1 MTMNDRWEINKLG
14 LVNFWHYDMEEFTLE
29 DGKLLLR
36 GSNGSGKSVTMQS
49 FIPLLLDGNKSPE
62 RLDPFG
68 SKARTI
74 ANYLLDEDTEE
85 KTAYLYMEFKR
96 KNIDKY
102 ITLGLGLKAVK
113 AKPVQ
118 SWYFILSDGR
128 RINKDLFLYR
138 EAGEKITL
146 TKKQLENSLGEG
158 NFFTESQKKY
168 MEKVNEYL
176 FGFDDIDSYEEL
188 LNLLISIRSP
198 KLSKDFK
205 PTKIYDILTDSLKV
219 LSEEDLRPMSE
230 SMENMDSYQDTL
242 EQNKRAL
249 EGANKIKGAYDRYNR
264 FILNEKAQTLIDF
277 NNKLNELNQDLKKEE
292 SNLKN
297 LKKELDA
304 NINETKDLRDELK
317 KAEESYER
325 LQNREELKLEKELL
339 DLEKSKKENEEDK
352 IRKEKALEE
361 KKRKETELNISI
373 NDCKN
378 YIELKEVAL
387 RKIIHY
393 LDELS
398 EESNFVEGYN
408 LSKEIMGEIK
418 NADLAS
424 IDPSIKA
431 YLGKLKNAYE
441 ALKIYEEIKK
451 KREEAVYKKDNIGME
466 LQDTKKD
473 LRRLDELLLTERE
486 DYKVNYVAFNRD
498 NKIFTL
504 TDDEVNLIL
513 QKIGSA
519 ESEDEI
525 NKIKELNI
533 INKGNKENLL
543 RGEIHIKKN
552 FISDREKEIKTL
564 EEEIKELKNKKELE
578 PERSEA
584 VIKNRERLKMEK
596 IPFVPFYKAIDFNGN
611 ANEHI
616 KNKIESALK
625 EMGLLDALIVDEKYR
640 LRALDFK
647 EDMEDRYIFSEPN
660 MMRYNL
666 SNYLKVN
673 KDAIG
678 EVSFE
683 AVDNALQG
691 IFLEDNTLTYLDEK
705 GNFGIGVL
713 VGKGSDLYVSQYIG
727 ELSRK
732 NLREKLIKEKEDE
745 IQNIIKITHEKNLEI
760 DLLKDKLNLLEKEYN
775 KVPKLDNISE
785 GIRLIFEKEK
795 EIEKIDGQLKKLEEE
810 LFAIEENLRAKKKEV
825 FIHLEKLEV
834 KTLEDIKNAIEVLEE
849 YKEELNKGN
858 LLLTEIKGKYNVL
871 EINEEK
877 SSEIIQDIDDIY
889 YEINKI
895 SITINDCSIKI
906 KSINEVLDASSI
918 EEIQKEIKNCIRI
931 REVNPKKLEEK
942 NIINGSL
949 EQQISAKEEK
959 IELIAQ
965 EKNLT
970 ANKVNMLKEIL
981 EEEDELE
988 LLESKKEMDT
998 ILRAKEILEDSSN
1011 LTVSKTR
1018 EDYSNALIESLNK
1031 NSGELR
1037 DYQLKISETF
1047 IDEGENNEFLKLRAR
1062 KEIKCKIQGK
1072 EVGFLVLIEEIKK
1085 SIEEQSLLISQE
1097 ERRIFE
1103 DILLNT
1109 ISQKV
1114 RGKIHQSR
1122 QWVSKVNEL
1131 MESMDTSSSLK
1142 LSLSWQP
1149 KKSEGEGQLDI
1160 KEIIDIFDR
1169 NGLCTGEELKA
1180 LAQHF
1185 SQKVKEALRY
1195 YEGSGEIRNYHSI
1208 IKEVLDYRKWY
1219 EFKLQ
1224 FIKKGE
1230 RKRELTNNAFDQ
1242 FSGGEK
1248 AMCMYIPLFSAV
1260 FARYEKGRK
1269 DCPRVVTM
1277 DEAFAGVDEN
1287 NIRDMFRLLKTLDLD
1302 YILNSQVL
1310 WGDYDTVNALAIAE
1324 LIREEND
1331 DVVTVLRY
1339 KWNGK
1344 EKTLLD

>member
-1 MTMNDRWEINKLG
+1 MNDRWEINKLG
-14 LVNFWHYDMEEFTLE
+14 LVNFWHYDMEEFDLE

-74 ANYLLDEDTEE
+74 SNYLIDEETDE

-96 KNIDKY
+96 KSAEKY
-102 ITLGLGLKAVK
+102 ITLGLGLKAMRGK
-113 AKPVQ
+113 SPQ

-128 RINKDLFLYR
+128 RINKDLFLYKD
-138 EAGEKITL
+138 AGEKIPL

-158 NFFTESQKKY
+158 NFFTDSQKKY

-249 EGANKIKGAYDRYNR
+249 EGASKIKSAYDRYNR
-264 FILNEKAQTLIDF
+264 FILNEKAETLIEF
-277 NNKLNELNQDLKKEE
+277 NNKLNSLDQDIKKEE
-292 SNLKN
+292 TNLKKLKRDLDINRDETKN
-297 LKKELDA
+297 LK
-304 NINETKDLRDELK
+304 DELK

-325 LQNREELKLEKELL
+325 LQNREELKLQKELL
-339 DLEKSKKENEEDK
+339 GLEESIKDNEE
-352 IRKEKALEE
+352 I
-361 KKRKETELNISI
+361 KKRKETILEEKKKKEIELENSI
-373 NDCKN
+373 KECKN
-378 YIELKEVAL
+378 QLELKESKL
-387 RKIIHY
+387 KKIINY
-393 LDELS
+393 LEELA
-398 EESNFVEGYN
+398 EESKFIEGYN
-408 LSKEIMGEIK
+408 LSKEVMSEIRK
-418 NADLAS
+418 ADLSLMDAS
-424 IDPSIKA
+424 IKE
-431 YLGKLKNAYE
+431 YLLKLKNAYE
-441 ALKIYEEIKK
+441 ILDIYEKIKQK
-451 KREEAVYKKDNIGME
+451 KEELVYKKDNKGIE
-466 LQDTKKD
+466 LQDSKKD
-473 LRRLDELLLTERE
+473 LRRIDELLLTERE
-486 DYKVNYVAFNRD
+486 DYKVNYVSFNKS
-498 NKIFTL
+498 NKIFNL
-504 TDDEVNLIL
+504 NEEEVNLIL
-513 QKIGSA
+513 QKVGSA
-519 ESEDEI
+519 ETEDAV

-533 INKGNKENLL
+533 RNKGNKENLL
-543 RGEIHIKKN
+543 NGEIHIKEN
-552 FISDREKEIKTL
+552 FISQKKEEVKLL
-564 EEEIKELKNKKELE
+564 EEEIKELKNKKEVE
-578 PERSEA
+578 PKRSEGI
-584 VIKNRERLKMEK
+584 IKNRERLELEE
-596 IPFVPFYKAIDFNGN
+596 IPFIPFYKAIDFNKSIN
-611 ANEHI
+611 DEL
-616 KNKIESALK
+616 KDKIEGALK
-625 EMGLLDALIVDEKYR
+625 EMGLLDALIIDEKYR

-647 EDMEDRYIFSEPN
+647 DGMEDKYIFPEPN
-660 MMRYNL
+660 MMRHNL
-666 SNYLKVN
+666 GNYLKVN
-673 KDAIG
+673 KETLDK
-678 EVSFE
+678 VSFE
-683 AVDNALQG
+683 AVDNVLQG
-691 IFLEDNTLTYLDEK
+691 IFLEDSTLTYLDEK

-713 VGKGSDLYVSQYIG
+713 VGKGKHDYISQYIG
-727 ELSRK
+727 ETSRK
-732 NLREKLIKEKEDE
+732 NLREKLIKEKEE
-745 IQNIIKITHEKNLEI
+745 NIEAIARLIDDKNLEI
-760 DLLKDKLNLLEKEYN
+760 NLLQDKLTLLEKEYN
-775 KVPKLDNISE
+775 RIPKLDNISE
-785 GIRLIFEKEK
+785 GLRLIGEKEK
-795 EIEKIDGQLKKLEEE
+795 EIERIDIELTKLEEE
-810 LFAIEENLRAKKKEV
+810 LFSLDEELRTKKKEV

-834 KTLEDIKNAIEVLEE
+834 KTLENIKNAIEVLEE

-858 LLLTEIKGKYNVL
+858 ILLTEIKGQYNIL

-877 SSEIIQDIDDIY
+877 VDEMRIDIDDIY
-889 YEINKI
+889 YEINKL
-895 SITINDCSIKI
+895 SITLNDYTIKI
-906 KSINEVLDASSI
+906 KSIKEVLKASSI
-918 EEIQKEIKNCIRI
+918 EEIEKEIVQCIRI
-931 REVNPKKLEEK
+931 KEDNPKKLEE
-942 NIINGSL
+942 NNRISGSL
-949 EQQISAKEEK
+949 EEQINTKAEK
-959 IELIAQ
+959 IEVIL
-965 EKNLT
+965 KDRDLT
-970 ANKVNMLKEIL
+970 YSKVNILNEILIEEEALEFLGPKKEIDIL
-981 EEEDELE
+981 
-988 LLESKKEMDT
+988 
-998 ILRAKEILEDSSN
+998 LRAKEILEENSITAN
-1011 LTVSKTR
+1011 RGR

-1037 DYQLKISETF
+1037 DYQLKISETLL
-1047 IDEGENNEFLKLRAR
+1047 DENNEFSKLRAR
-1062 KEIKCKIQGK
+1062 KEIRCKIQGK
-1072 EVGFLVLIEEIKK
+1072 EVGFLVLLEEIKK
-1085 SIEEQSLLISQE
+1085 SIEEQSLLISEE

-1122 QWVSKVNEL
+1122 QWVSKVNDL

-1160 KEIIDIFDR
+1160 KDIIDIFDR
-1169 NGLCTGEELKA
+1169 NGLCTGEELKSLA
-1180 LAQHF
+1180 LHF
-1185 SQKVKEALRY
+1185 SQKVKESLRY

-1208 IKEVLDYRKWY
+1208 IKDVLDYRKWY

-1224 FIKKGE
+1224 FTKKGE

-1260 FARYEKGRK
+1260 YARYEKARK

-1287 NIRDMFRLLKTLDLD
+1287 NIRDMFRLLKILDLD

-1310 WGDYDTVNALAIAE
+1310 WGDYDTVSALAIAE

-1339 KWNGK
+1339 RWNGK
-1344 EKTLLD
+1344 EKTLLA

>member
-1 MTMNDRWEINKLG
+1 MSDRWEINKLG
-14 LVNFWHYDMEEFTLE
+14 LVNFWHYDMEEFNLE

-113 AKPVQ
+113 GKPVQ

-138 EAGEKITL
+138 DAGEKIAL

-158 NFFTESQKKY
+158 NFFTDSQKKY

-205 PTKIYDILTDSLKV
+205 PTKIYDILADSLKV

-249 EGANKIKGAYDRYNR
+249 DGANKIKSSYDRYNR
-264 FILNEKAQTLIDF
+264 FILNEKAQSFIEI
-277 NNKLNELNQDLKKEE
+277 NNKLNELNLDIKKEE
-292 SNLKN
+292 DN
-297 LKKELDA
+297 LKKLKKDFEI
-304 NINETKDLRDELK
+304 NIEETRKLKDELK

-325 LQNREELKLEKELL
+325 LQNREELKLQRELL
-339 DLEKSKKENEEDK
+339 DLEVLIKEAIENKE
-352 IRKEKALEE
+352 RKEKALEE
-361 KKRKETELNISI
+361 KKKKEKELNISI
-373 NDCKN
+373 KACKDE
-378 YIELKEVAL
+378 IELKENNL
-387 RKIIHY
+387 RKIIDY
-393 LDELS
+393 LEELAQDS
-398 EESNFVEGYN
+398 KFVEGYN
-408 LSKEIMGEIK
+408 LSKETLSEIK
-418 NADLAS
+418 NADLS
-424 IDPSIKA
+424 LMDPSIKE
-431 YLGKLKNAYE
+431 YSGRLKAAYE
-441 ALKIYEEIKK
+441 DLKIYEEIKK
-451 KREEAVYKKDNIGME
+451 KREEAVYKKDNIGIE
-466 LQDTKKD
+466 LQDAKKD

-486 DYKVNYVAFNRD
+486 DYKVNYIKFNKE

-504 TDDEVNLIL
+504 GEEDVNLIL
-513 QKIGSA
+513 QKVGSA
-519 ESEDEI
+519 ENEDAI
-525 NKIKELNI
+525 NEIKELNI
-533 INKGNKENLL
+533 RNKGSKENLL
-543 RGEIHIKKN
+543 RGEIHIKEN
-552 FISDREKEIKTL
+552 FISDRKKEIKVL

-578 PERSEA
+578 PERSTG
-584 VIKNRERLKMEK
+584 VLKNRERLNLEE
-596 IPFVPFYKAIDFNGN
+596 IPFIPFYKAVDFNKN
-611 ANEHI
+611 ATEDI
-616 KNKIESALK
+616 KNKIEGALK

-647 EDMEDRYIFSEPN
+647 ECMEDKYLFTEPN

-673 KDAIG
+673 KEALGD
-678 EVSFE
+678 VTFE
-683 AVDNALQG
+683 AVDNVLQG
-691 IFLEDNTLTYLDEK
+691 IFLEDSTLTYLDEK
-705 GNFGIGVL
+705 GNFGIGAL
-713 VGKGSDLYVSQYIG
+713 FGKGNDNYVSQYIG

-732 NLREKLIKEKEDE
+732 NLREKLIKEKEDK
-745 IQNIIKITHEKNLEI
+745 IQDIIRIIEEKNLEI
-760 DLLKDKLNLLEKEYN
+760 NLLKDKLSLLEKEYS
-775 KVPKLDNISE
+775 KIPKLHNISE

-795 EIEKIDGQLKKLEEE
+795 EIERIEAELKKLEEE
-810 LFAIEENLRAKKKEV
+810 LFSIEEKLKDKKKEV

-834 KTLEDIKNAIEVLEE
+834 KTLEDIKNSIEILEE

-858 LLLTEIKGKYNVL
+858 ILLTQIKGQYNIL
-871 EINEEK
+871 EINEGK
-877 SSEIIQDIDDIY
+877 CDEITQDIDDIY
-889 YEINKI
+889 YEINKL
-895 SITINDCSIKI
+895 SITINNCSIKI
-906 KSINEVLDASSI
+906 KSINEVLEVSSI
-918 EEIQKEIKNCIRI
+918 EDIQREIKECIRI
-931 REVNPKKLEEK
+931 KEENPKKLEDK

-949 EQQISAKEEK
+949 EQQISGKEERIK
-959 IELIAQ
+959 SIVNERDV
-965 EKNLT
+965 T
-970 ANKVNMLKEIL
+970 SNKVDLLKAIFK
-981 EEEDELE
+981 EEEELE
-988 LLESKKEMDT
+988 LLEPKKEID
-998 ILRAKEILEDSSN
+998 ILLRAKEILEDN
-1011 LTVSKTR
+1011 LNLSVNRTR

-1037 DYQLKISETF
+1037 DYQLKISESF
-1047 IDEGENNEFLKLRAR
+1047 MDEVENNEFSKLRAR
-1062 KEIKCKIQGK
+1062 KEIRCRIQGK

-1085 SIEEQSLLISQE
+1085 SIEEQSLLISEE

-1160 KEIIDIFDR
+1160 KDIIDIFDR
-1169 NGLCTGEELKA
+1169 NGLCTGAELKA
-1180 LAQHF
+1180 LANHF

-1224 FIKKGE
+1224 FTKKGE

-1260 FARYEKGRK
+1260 YARYQKGRL

-1339 KWNGK
+1339 KWNGR
-1344 EKTLLD
+1344 EKTLLA

>member
-14 LVNFWHYDMEEFTLE
+14 LVNFWHYDMEEFLLE

-113 AKPVQ
+113 GKPVQ

-138 EAGEKITL
+138 DAGEKIAL

-205 PTKIYDILTDSLKV
+205 PTKIYEILTESLKV
-219 LSEEDLRPMSE
+219 LSEDDLRPMSE

-242 EQNKRAL
+242 EQNKIAL
-249 EGANKIKGAYDRYNR
+249 DGANKIKSSYDRYNR
-264 FILNEKAQTLIDF
+264 FILNEKAQSLIEF
-277 NNKLNELNQDLKKEE
+277 NNKLNDLSQEVKKEE
-292 SNLKN
+292 ANLKT
-297 LKKELDA
+297 LKKDLDINA
-304 NINETKDLRDELK
+304 NEIKILKDELK
-317 KAEESYER
+317 KADESYER
-325 LQNREELKLEKELL
+325 LQNREELKLEKELSG
-339 DLEKSKKENEEDK
+339 LEKSKKENEENK
-352 IRKEKALEE
+352 IRKENALEE
-361 KKRKETELNISI
+361 KKKKERELNISI
-373 NDCKN
+373 NDCKKD
-378 YIELKEVAL
+378 IELKEGNL
-387 RKIIHY
+387 RKIVNY

-398 EESNFVEGYN
+398 EEGKFVEGYN
-408 LSKEIMGEIK
+408 LSKEIMDEIK
-418 NADLAS
+418 NADLSS
-424 IDPSIKA
+424 IEPSIKV
-431 YLGKLKNAYE
+431 YLEKLKNAYE
-441 ALKIYEEIKK
+441 ALKVYEEIKK
-451 KREEAVYKKDNIGME
+451 KREEVVYKKDNIGME
-466 LQDTKKD
+466 LQDAKKD

-504 TDDEVNLIL
+504 SEEEVNIIL
-513 QKIGSA
+513 QKVGSA
-519 ESEDEI
+519 NTEDEI

-533 INKGNKENLL
+533 RNKGNKENLL
-543 RGEIHIKKN
+543 RGEIHIKEN
-552 FISDREKEIKTL
+552 FISDRKKEIKTL

-578 PERSEA
+578 PERSEG
-584 VIKNRERLKMEK
+584 VIKNRERLNTEK
-596 IPFVPFYKAIDFNGN
+596 IPFVPLYKAIDFNKN
-611 ANEHI
+611 ANDDI
-616 KNKIESALK
+616 KNKIEGALK

-647 EDMEDRYIFSEPN
+647 EGMEDRYIFTEPN

-666 SNYLKVN
+666 GSYLKVN

-678 EVSFE
+678 QVSFE
-683 AVDNALQG
+683 AVDNVLQG
-691 IFLEDNTLTYLDEK
+691 IFLEDSTLTYLDEK

-713 VGKGSDLYVSQYIG
+713 VGKGSDLYISQYIG

-745 IQNIIKITHEKNLEI
+745 IQNIIKLIDEKNLEI
-760 DLLKDKLNLLEKEYN
+760 DLLKDKLSLLEKEYN
-775 KVPKLDNISE
+775 KIPKLDNISE
-785 GIRLIFEKEK
+785 GIRLIFDKEK
-795 EIEKIDGQLKKLEEE
+795 EIERIDTELKKLEEE
-810 LFAIEENLRAKKKEV
+810 LFSIEENLRAQKKEV

-834 KTLEDIKNAIEVLEE
+834 KTLEDINNAMEVLEE
-849 YKEELNKGN
+849 YKEELNKGKG
-858 LLLTEIKGKYNVL
+858 LLAEIKTQYIVL
-871 EINEEK
+871 EMNEEK
-877 SSEIIQDIDDIY
+877 YAEIIHDIDDIY
-889 YEINKI
+889 YEINNL
-895 SITINDCSIKI
+895 SITLNNCSIKI
-906 KSINEVLDASSI
+906 KSIREVLDASSI
-918 EEIQKEIKNCIRI
+918 EEIEKEIKECIRI
-931 REVNPKKLEEK
+931 REENPKKLEEK
-942 NIINGSL
+942 NTANGSL
-949 EQQISAKEEK
+949 EQKISSKEEK
-959 IELIAQ
+959 IELKSQ
-965 EKNLT
+965 ERILT
-970 ANKVNMLKEIL
+970 SNKVDMLKEIL
-981 EEEDELE
+981 KEEDELE
-988 LLESKKEMDT
+988 LLEPKKEMD
-998 ILRAKEILEDSSN
+998 IIIRAKEILEDNSN
-1011 LTVSKTR
+1011 LAGSKTR

-1037 DYQLKISETF
+1037 DYQLKISESF
-1047 IDEGENNEFLKLRAR
+1047 IDEGESNEFSKLRAR

-1085 SIEEQSLLISQE
+1085 SIEEQSLLISEE

-1114 RGKIHQSR
+1114 RGKIQQSR

-1160 KEIIDIFDR
+1160 KDIIDIFDR
-1169 NGLCTGEELKA
+1169 NGLCTGAELKA

-1224 FIKKGE
+1224 FTKKGE

-1260 FARYEKGRK
+1260 YARYQKGRK
-1269 DCPRVVTM
+1269 DCPKVVTM

-1339 KWNGK
+1339 KWNGR
-1344 EKTLLD
+1344 EKTLLA

>member
-1 MTMNDRWEINKLG
+1 MNDRWEINKLG
-14 LVNFWHYDMEEFTLE
+14 LVNFWHYDMEEFDLE

-74 ANYLLDEDTEE
+74 SNYLIDEETDE

-96 KNIDKY
+96 KSVEKY
-102 ITLGLGLKAVK
+102 ITLGLGLKAMRGK
-113 AKPVQ
+113 SPQ

-128 RINKDLFLYR
+128 RINKELFLYR
-138 EAGEKITL
+138 DAGEKIPL

-242 EQNKRAL
+242 EQNKKAL
-249 EGANKIKGAYDRYNR
+249 DGASKIKSAYDRYNR
-264 FILNEKAQTLIDF
+264 FILNEKAETLIEF
-277 NNKLNELNQDLKKEE
+277 NSKLNVLEQDIKKEE
-292 SNLKN
+292 TN
-297 LKKELDA
+297 LKKLKKDLDD
-304 NINETKDLRDELK
+304 NRNETKIFKDELK

-325 LQNREELKLEKELL
+325 LQNREELKLQKELS
-339 DLEKSKKENEEDK
+339 DFEISIKDNED
-352 IRKEKALEE
+352 I
-361 KKRKETELNISI
+361 KKRKENTLEDKKKKEKELENSI
-373 NDCKN
+373 KECKN
-378 YIELKEVAL
+378 ELELKEL
-387 RKIIHY
+387 NLKKIISN
-393 LDELS
+393 LEGLA
-398 EESNFVEGYN
+398 EESKFVEGYT
-408 LSKEIMGEIK
+408 LSKEVMSEIK
-418 NADLAS
+418 KADLS
-424 IDPSIKA
+424 LMDPSIKE
-431 YLGKLKNAYE
+431 YLLKLKNAHE
-441 ALKIYEEIKK
+441 SLGIYEEIKK
-451 KREEAVYKKDNIGME
+451 KKEELVYKKDNKGIE
-466 LQDTKKD
+466 LQDSKKD
-473 LRRLDELLLTERE
+473 LRRIDELLLSERE
-486 DYKVNYVAFNRD
+486 DYKVNYVSFNKS

-504 TDDEVNLIL
+504 VEEEVNLIL
-513 QKIGSA
+513 QKVGSA
-519 ESEDEI
+519 ETEDEV

-533 INKGNKENLL
+533 RNKGNKENLL
-543 RGEIHIKKN
+543 RGKIHIKEN
-552 FISDREKEIKTL
+552 FIDEKKKGVKSL
-564 EEEIKELKNKKELE
+564 EEDIKELKNKKEVE
-578 PERSEA
+578 PKRSEG
-584 VIKNRERLKMEK
+584 VLRNRERLVLEE
-596 IPFVPFYKAIDFNGN
+596 IPFIPFYKAIDFNKSVSEDLKG
-611 ANEHI
+611 
-616 KNKIESALK
+616 KIEGALR
-625 EMGLLDALIVDEKYR
+625 EMGLLDALIIDEKYR

-647 EDMEDRYIFSEPN
+647 RGTEDKYIFPEPN
-660 MMRYNL
+660 MMRHNL
-666 SNYLKVN
+666 GNYLKVN
-673 KDAIG
+673 KETLDK
-678 EVSFE
+678 VSFE
-683 AVDNALQG
+683 AVDNVLQG
-691 IFLEDNTLTYLDEK
+691 IFLEDSTLTYLDEK

-713 VGKGSDLYVSQYIG
+713 VGKGNDDYISQYIG
-727 ELSRK
+727 ETSRK
-732 NLREKLIKEKEDE
+732 NLREKLINEKEE
-745 IQNIIKITHEKNLEI
+745 NIEVIVRLIEEKNLEI
-760 DLLKDKLNLLEKEYN
+760 NLLQDKLSLLEKEYN
-775 KVPKLDNISE
+775 RIPNLDNISE
-785 GIRLIFEKEK
+785 GLRLIGEKEK
-795 EIEKIDGQLKKLEEE
+795 EIERIDVEVTKLEEE
-810 LFAIEENLRAKKKEV
+810 LFSLDGNLREKKKEV

-834 KTLEDIKNAIEVLEE
+834 KTLEDIKNAIEALEE
-849 YKEELNKGN
+849 YKEEINKGN
-858 LLLTEIKGKYNVL
+858 ILLTEIKGQYNIL

-877 SSEIIQDIDDIY
+877 AEEIRLDIDDIY
-889 YEINKI
+889 YEINKL
-895 SITINDCSIKI
+895 SITINDRTIKI
-906 KSINEVLDASSI
+906 KSIKEVLKASSI
-918 EEIQKEIKNCIRI
+918 EEIQKEIEQCIKVK
-931 REVNPKKLEEK
+931 EDNPKKLEEK
-942 NIINGSL
+942 NRINGSL
-949 EQQISAKEEK
+949 EEQINSKEEK
-959 IELIAQ
+959 IEVIL
-965 EKNLT
+965 KDRDVT
-970 ANKVNMLKEIL
+970 YKKVNTLKDILIEEEALEFLGPKKEIDIL
-981 EEEDELE
+981 
-988 LLESKKEMDT
+988 
-998 ILRAKEILEDSSN
+998 LRAKELLEENSIN
-1011 LTVSKTR
+1011 ANRGR

-1037 DYQLKISETF
+1037 DYQLRISESLL
-1047 IDEGENNEFLKLRAR
+1047 DESENNEFLKLRAR
-1062 KEIKCKIQGK
+1062 KEIRCKIQGK

-1085 SIEEQSLLISQE
+1085 SIDEQSLLISEE

-1122 QWVSKVNEL
+1122 QWVSKVNDL

-1160 KEIIDIFDR
+1160 KDIIDIFDR

-1180 LAQHF
+1180 LALHF

-1208 IKEVLDYRKWY
+1208 IKDVLDYRKWY

-1224 FIKKGE
+1224 FTKKGE

-1260 FARYEKGRK
+1260 YARYEKARK

-1287 NIRDMFRLLKTLDLD
+1287 NIRDMFRLLNILDLD

-1339 KWNGK
+1339 KWNGN
-1344 EKTLLD
+1344 EKILLA

>member
-1 MTMNDRWEINKLG
+1 MSDRWEINKLG
-14 LVNFWHYDMEEFTLE
+14 LVNFWHYDMEEFYLE

-113 AKPVQ
+113 GKPVQ

-138 EAGEKITL
+138 DAGEKIAL

-158 NFFTESQKKY
+158 NFFTDSQKKY

-264 FILNEKAQTLIDF
+264 FILNEKAQSLIDF
-277 NNKLNELNQDLKKEE
+277 NNKLNELSQDVKKEE
-292 SNLKN
+292 TNLKN
-297 LKKELDA
+297 LKKDLDI
-304 NINETKDLRDELK
+304 NINETKNLKDELK

-325 LQNREELKLEKELL
+325 LQNREELKLQKELL
-339 DLEKSKKENEEDK
+339 DLESSIRENEENK
-352 IRKEKALEE
+352 KRKEKALEE
-361 KKRKETELNISI
+361 KKKKEKELDISI
-373 NDCKN
+373 KACKN
-378 YIELKEVAL
+378 ELELKETTF
-387 RKIIHY
+387 RKIIDY

-398 EESNFVEGYN
+398 EESKFVEGYN
-408 LSKEIMGEIK
+408 LSKEIKSEIK
-418 NADLAS
+418 KADLSVMDAS
-424 IDPSIKA
+424 IKEYS
-431 YLGKLKNAYE
+431 GKLKNAYE
-441 ALKIYEEIKK
+441 ALNIYEEIKK

-466 LQDTKKD
+466 LQAVKKD

-486 DYKVNYVAFNRD
+486 DYKVNYVAFNKD

-504 TDDEVNLIL
+504 TEEEVNIIL
-513 QKIGSA
+513 QKVGSA
-519 ESEDEI
+519 ETEDEI

-533 INKGNKENLL
+533 RNKGNKENLL
-543 RGEIHIKKN
+543 RGEIHIKEN
-552 FISDREKEIKTL
+552 FISDRKKEIKVL

-578 PERSEA
+578 PVRSDG
-584 VIKNRERLKMEK
+584 VLRNRERLNLEK
-596 IPFVPFYKAIDFNGN
+596 IPFIPFYKAVDFNKN
-611 ANEHI
+611 ANDDI
-616 KNKIESALK
+616 KNKIEGALK

-647 EDMEDRYIFSEPN
+647 EDMEDRYIFTEPN

-673 KDAIG
+673 KEAIDD
-678 EVSFE
+678 VSFE
-683 AVDNALQG
+683 AVDNVLQG
-691 IFLEDNTLTYLDEK
+691 IFLEDSTLTYLDEK

-713 VGKGSDLYVSQYIG
+713 VGKGSDHYISQYIG
-727 ELSRK
+727 ETSRK

-745 IQNIIKITHEKNLEI
+745 IQDIIKFIEEKNLEI
-760 DLLKDKLNLLEKEYN
+760 NLLQDKLSLLEKEYN
-775 KVPKLDNISE
+775 KIPKLDNISE

-795 EIEKIDGQLKKLEEE
+795 EIERIDAELKKLEEE
-810 LFAIEENLRAKKKEV
+810 LFGIEENLRDKKKEV

-834 KTLEDIKNAIEVLEE
+834 KTLEDIKNAIKILEE

-858 LLLTEIKGKYNVL
+858 ILLTEIKGQYNIL

-877 SSEIIQDIDDIY
+877 AAEILQDIDDIY
-889 YEINKI
+889 YEINKL
-895 SITINDCSIKI
+895 SITINNFSIKI
-906 KSINEVLDASSI
+906 KSIKEVLEASSI
-918 EEIQKEIKNCIRI
+918 EEIQKEIKDCIRI
-931 REVNPKKLEEK
+931 KEDNPKKLEEK

-949 EQQISAKEEK
+949 EQQINAKEEK
-959 IELIAQ
+959 IELILK
-965 EKNLT
+965 ERTIING
-970 ANKVNMLKEIL
+970 KVNMLKEIL
-981 EEEDELE
+981 KEEDDLE
-988 LLESKKEMDT
+988 LLEPKKEIDT
-998 ILRAKEILEDSSN
+998 LLRAKEILEDNSN
-1011 LTVSKTR
+1011 LSGSRTR

-1037 DYQLKISETF
+1037 DYQLKISENFT
-1047 IDEGENNEFLKLRAR
+1047 DEVENNEFSKLRAR
-1062 KEIKCKIQGK
+1062 KEIKCRIQGK

-1085 SIEEQSLLISQE
+1085 SIEEQSLLISEE

-1122 QWVSKVNEL
+1122 QWVSKVNDL

-1160 KEIIDIFDR
+1160 KDIIDIFDR
-1169 NGLCTGEELKA
+1169 NGLCTGAELKA
-1180 LAQHF
+1180 LALHF

-1224 FIKKGE
+1224 FTKRGE
-1230 RKRELTNNAFDQ
+1230 RKKELTNNAFDQ

-1260 FARYEKGRK
+1260 YARYEKGRK
-1269 DCPRVVTM
+1269 DCPKVVTM

-1287 NIRDMFRLLKTLDLD
+1287 NIRDMFRLLKILDLD

-1339 KWNGK
+1339 KWNGR
-1344 EKTLLD
+1344 EKTLLA